1 MFITENNLRS
11 LIKSLLSENAKDN
24 KALEIIR
31 KIPKSVYAGKYMFDI
46 PVMGS
51 TIDQISDYPWGFV
64 DTKTRDYFKPFF
76 DVTGGEGLSKAE
88 QRKDNALHLEFYDIP
103 CKTKSG
109 KNIRPLMISEIW
121 MPLAAIKEGM
131 GILLYELAAEL
142 SPDGIISSRNA
153 VSGNAFK
160 VWLTFLKNRSATI
173 QKIPIKDCSGKDPW
187 KTFSDKKWKTV
198 GTVNKPMHGKYWKE
212 EKVTRQTHPLT
223 YAYKSKRTLVYD
235 TLKEMGMLLND
246 PPNGQKQR
254 KSRTNVSQSGW
265 DAEAEWNAYSG
276 ATKSQKTKI
285 AKGWVNKCYDKANT
299 KPFHRWNL
307 EDLE

>member
-1 MFITENNLRS
+1 MFITENNLRT

-24 KALEIIR
+24 KALELIQ

-46 PVMGS
+46 PVMGA
-51 TIDQISDYPWGFV
+51 TIDEISDHMWGFV
-64 DTKTRDYFKPFF
+64 DTKTKDSFMPFF
-76 DVTGGEGLSKAE
+76 DTTGGKQTRAE
-88 QRKDNALHLEFYDIP
+88 KRKDNPLYLEFYDIP

-173 QKIPIKDCSGKDPW
+173 EKIPIKNCKGNDPW
-187 KTFSDKKWKTV
+187 KTFSDKKWKVV
-198 GTVNKPMHGKYWKE
+198 GTDAKPMHGKYWKE
-212 EKVTRQTHPLT
+212 EKFTRETHPLAYT
-223 YAYKSKRTLVYD
+223 YKSKRTLVYD

-246 PPNGQKQR
+246 PPSNQKQR
-254 KSRTNVSQSGW
+254 KSRTNVSQSEW
-265 DAEAEWNAYSG
+265 DAETEWNSYSR

-285 AKGWVNKCYDKANT
+285 AKGWVSKGYDKANT
-299 KPFHRWNL
+299 KPLNRWNL
-307 EDLE
+307 EDLK